1 MSTSHRIVTRSQ
13 WLEARQQ
20 LLAAE
25 KDLTRLR
32 DQLSQRRRELPWVKV
47 EQPYRFDSAQ
57 GPLTL
62 AELFGDKRQLL
73 VYHLMFAPDWEVAC
87 KSCSFWADGWTG
99 ILSHLAARDVSFAAI
114 SRAPLPK
121 LQAYA
126 KRLGWTFRWVSS
138 GGSDFNFDF
147 GVSFDPATIERGEAS
162 YNYQKTGKL
171 QTDMPGVSVFYK
183 GDDGAIYHTYSTFA
197 RGIDAL
203 NPAYQYLDLTPK
215 GRDEAGLPHTM
226 SWVKRHD
233 EY

>member
-1 MSTSHRIVTRSQ
+1 MSDTHRIVTRSQ
-13 WLEARQQ
+13 WLEARLQ

-47 EQPYRFDSAQ
+47 EQPYRFDSER
-57 GPLTL
+57 GPLSL

-73 VYHLMFAPDWEVAC
+73 VYHLMFAPDWDAAC

-99 ILSHLAARDVSFAAI
+99 ILPHLAARDVSFAAI

-126 KRLGWTFRWVSS
+126 KRLGWTFPWVSS

-147 GVSFDPATIERGEAS
+147 GVSFDKATIERGEAN
-162 YNYQKTGKL
+162 YNYRKTAEVAS
-171 QTDMPGVSVFYK
+171 DMPGVSVFYK
-183 GDDGAIYHTYSTFA
+183 GDDGAVYHTYSTFE

-215 GRDEAGLPHTM
+215 GRDEAGLAHSM